1 MRIALAQINSTSK
14 VEQNLAKL
22 KTYAAQAAK
31 QDADI
36 VVFPEATMVAFGS
49 DLARAADAHS
59 ETWSHE
65 LSNLAAEY
73 RLTIVVGEFERV
85 DDKVTNYLSAY
96 SPDRQVERY
105 AKIHLY
111 DAFGYKES
119 EAVVAGDRP
128 TLIDVGGIYMGL
140 ATCYDIRFP
149 KLFAELSRRGAA
161 LTILSASWGAGDG
174 KIDQWRTLA
183 QARALDSNAYVIAV
197 DQADPEISGVNVPNN
212 GPTGVGH
219 SIVADPFGRIVAQLG
234 GEEALSVV
242 EVDPVLSEKAARIIP
257 VLSNAKLGY

>member
-1 MRIALAQINSTSK
+1 MRIALAQINSTSD
-14 VEQNLAKL
+14 VEQNLSKL
-22 KTYAAQAAK
+22 KAYTAQAAK
-31 QDADI
+31 KNADI

-49 DLARAADAHS
+49 DLARTAEAHLA
-59 ETWSHE
+59 TWAHE
-65 LSNLAAEY
+65 LRNLAAESH
-73 RLTIVVGEFERV
+73 LTIVVGEFERA
-85 DDKVTNYLSAY
+85 DDKVTNYLTAY
-96 SPDRQVERY
+96 SPDGEVERY

-119 EAVVAGDRP
+119 ESVVAGDRP
-128 TLIDVGGIYMGL
+128 TLIDVGGIYIGL

-161 LTILSASWGAGDG
+161 VTIVSASWGAGDG

-197 DQADPEISGVNVPNN
+197 DQADPEVSAVDVPSN

-219 SIVADPFGRIVAQLG
+219 SLVADPFGRIVAQLG
-234 GEEALSVV
+234 GEEAMSVV
-242 EVDPVLSEKAARIIP
+242 EIDPVLSEESAGIIP